1 MEVKESMYTNCM
13 ELLRTIQNVEKGR
26 ALQVHEKIQTM
37 TELRSSKLFRRDF
50 SWEFSEKNYLLM
62 AIILVRRRGKG

>member
-50 SWEFSEKNYLLM
+50 S
-62 AIILVRRRGKG
+62 